1 MVTLQQLRY
10 RFDDPEVFGLK
21 PVNRTSDES
30 IRSRGLAQNL
40 RVSQGVLPQLQ
51 VAVDGARAALGVT
64 DPLTVFVYPSAELNA
79 LCHSASGGQHILVFV
94 SSGLITHLSPAEWRC
109 IIGHELGHHALGHG
123 TYPKSPPEAQHLR
136 ELELGRAAEIS
147 ADRAGLIA
155 CNDVD
160 VALRAMLKV
169 GSGLDESHLQ
179 VDIADYMRQLA
190 ELRETAG
197 DEGVFFSTHPPFPV
211 RVRALLRFDSL
222 LREARSGSDYSALL
236 CQTDDSIQHDMDA
249 ASGASG
255 ENRFTEQGCT
265 AAFWAAA
272 LSVCEDGRFTTDEQ
286 RLMTERFGPDRVDA
300 LKRLLDGADSM
311 AAGIQLLQEKTARTR
326 EGLATAPLLAVRR
339 FEALMTSFR

>member
-1 MVTLQQLRY
+1 MKEVWQPPQRQGGAGHGRSQRAALRY
-10 RFDDPEVFGLK
+10 RT
-21 PVNRTSDES
+21 RAWA
-30 IRSRGLAQNL
+30 SRAWAWDL
-40 RVSQGVLPQLQ
+40 SQV
-51 VAVDGARAALGVT
+51 
-64 DPLTVFVYPSAELNA
+64 
-79 LCHSASGGQHILVFV
+79 
-94 SSGLITHLSPAEWRC
+94 
-109 IIGHELGHHALGHG
+109 
-123 TYPKSPPEAQHLR
+123 PPEAEHLR

-147 ADRAGLIA
+147 ADRAGLMA

-169 GSGLDESHLQ
+169 GSGLDERHLQ

-255 ENRFTEQGCT
+255 ENRFTEQGGT

-286 RLMTERFGPDRVDA
+286 RVMTERFGPDRVDA
-300 LKRLLDGADSM
+300 LKRLLDGADST
-311 AAGIQLLQEKTARTR
+311 AAGIQLLQEKTATTR
-326 EGLATAPLLAVRR
+326 AGLATAPLLAVRR